1 MSSPTLFTY
10 LSPSGYQ
17 TKQNPLDMQ
26 DKLPV
31 GQRVNYLTGNKE
43 YVSAG
48 QQEQQAV
55 YQLQQSIEGAVGDP
69 YGTMNQQV
77 GCYY

>member
-1 MSSPTLFTY
+1 
-10 LSPSGYQ
+10 
-17 TKQNPLDMQ
+17 MQ
-26 DKLPV
+26 GKLPA

-43 YVSAG
+43 YISAG

-69 YGTMNQQV
+69 YGTMNPQV
-77 GCYY
+77 MCCWTTLI